1 MISFS
6 EEEVTVIIISF
17 KIATIAALSSLPFG
31 IWVGFVL
38 ARKTFPFKKVL
49 ISIINLPL
57 ILPPVVTGYLLLI
70 LFGKNGFLGKF
81 LLDYFNFS
89 FAFKWTGAALAC
101 AIMGFPLMVR
111 SIKLAIEMIDIKI
124 ENAAKTLGASPLK
137 VFFTITLPISIPGII
152 VGTTLSFARALGE
165 FGATI
170 TFVSNIPGET
180 QTISAAIYT
189 FLQIPNGEAMAMRL
203 TIISIIVSILAILF
217 SEIILEKVLKTNKE
231 NE

>member
-1 MISFS
+1 M
-6 EEEVTVIIISF
+6 
-17 KIATIAALSSLPFG
+17 
-31 IWVGFVL
+31 
-38 ARKTFPFKKVL
+38 
-49 ISIINLPL
+49 
-57 ILPPVVTGYLLLI
+57 
-70 LFGKNGFLGKF
+70 LGKF
-81 LLDYFNFS
+81 LLENFNFT

-111 SIKLAIEMIDIKI
+111 SIKLAIEMIDTKI
-124 ENAAKTLGASPLK
+124 ESAAKTLGASPFK

-152 VGTTLSFARALGE
+152 VGATLSFARALGE

-217 SEIILEKVLKTNKE
+217 SEIILEKVLKTKKE

>member
-6 EEEVTVIIISF
+6 QEEITVIILSF
-17 KIATIAALSSLPFG
+17 KIAIVAAMASLPLG
-31 IWVGFVL
+31 IWVGYIL
-38 ARKTFPFKKVL
+38 ARKNFPFKKLL
-49 ISIINLPL
+49 ISFINLPL

-70 LFGKNGFLGKF
+70 FLGKNGFLGRV

-111 SIKLAIEMIDIKI
+111 SIKLAIEMIDVKI
-124 ENAAKTLGASPLK
+124 EDAARTLGAAPLK
-137 VFFTITLPISIPGII
+137 VFFTITLPISMPGII

-203 TIISIIVSILAILF
+203 TIISIIVSVLAILF
-217 SEIILEKVLKTNKE
+217 SEIILEKILKKKQE

>member
-1 MISFS
+1 M
-6 EEEVTVIIISF
+6 E
-17 KIATIAALSSLPFG
+17 
-31 IWVGFVL
+31 
-38 ARKTFPFKKVL
+38 
-49 ISIINLPL
+49 
-57 ILPPVVTGYLLLI
+57 
-70 LFGKNGFLGKF
+70 
-81 LLDYFNFS
+81 YFNFT

-111 SIKLAIEMIDIKI
+111 SIKLAIEMIDVKI
-124 ENAAKTLGASPLK
+124 EDAAKTLGASPLK
-137 VFFTITLPISIPGII
+137 VFLTITLPISIPGIV

-217 SEIILEKVLKTNKE
+217 SEIILENVLKTNKKYE
-231 NE
+231 

>member
-6 EEEVTVIIISF
+6 QEEITVIILSF
-17 KIATIAALSSLPFG
+17 KIAIVAAMASLPLG
-31 IWVGFVL
+31 IWVGYIL
-38 ARKTFPFKKVL
+38 ARKNFPFKKLL
-49 ISIINLPL
+49 ISFINLPL

-70 LFGKNGFLGKF
+70 FLGKNGFLGRV

-111 SIKLAIEMIDIKI
+111 SIKLAIEMIDVKI
-124 ENAAKTLGASPLK
+124 EDAARTLGAAPLK
-137 VFFTITLPISIPGII
+137 VFFTITLPISMPGII

-203 TIISIIVSILAILF
+203 TIISIIVSVLAILF
-217 SEIILEKVLKTNKE
+217 SEIILEKILKQKKE